1 MEITLDYRKLENR
14 RQYFSSLYNLNLKY
28 KVHPGLVY
36 LYIPELRKRLKWS
49 EEDTLWFTLVNGH
62 TQNPIT
68 SLRIIEQLPGL
79 PTKESQW
86 LKFEN
91 WFNEE
96 WVSLSYDT
104 DRRKQKKDTLA
115 GLRSYANLV
124 GSETQR
130 SLYESKS
137 YEECWSVANSIHSFG
152 RLSTFSYLEY
162 VRIAG
167 IGPDCTTLMFSDFD
181 GSRSHRNGMFFLL
194 GQDEDIYD
202 KRLSNGHTGKY
213 EKFAELCVGLE
224 SKAESFLLDFSESFS
239 SKDIGKFTL
248 ESCLC
253 QFKNGFFGRRYPGVY
268 ADMGWDRIKWYED
281 RGFSAVTEI
290 FREIREDC
298 LPEWL
303 REECEDPVIAR
314 KKKAT
319 RFVEEG
325 IPHRFEFLDLESF
338 TKR

>member
-1 MEITLDYRKLENR
+1 MTILDYRKPENR
-14 RQYFSSLYNLNLKY
+14 TEYFSALYHLNLKF

-36 LYIPELRKRLKWS
+36 LYVPELRKRLGWS
-49 EEDTLWFTLVNGH
+49 EEDTLWFTVINGH

-68 SLRIIEQLPGL
+68 SMRIIEQLPGL
-79 PTKESQW
+79 PTRDSQW
-86 LKFEN
+86 SKFED
-91 WFNEE
+91 WFNED
-96 WVSLSYDT
+96 WVNLSYDT

-124 GSETQR
+124 GSGTQK

-137 YEECWSVANSIHSFG
+137 YEDCWSVANSIHSFG

-167 IGPDCTTLMFSDFD
+167 VGPDCTKLMFNDFD

-194 GQDEDIYD
+194 GMDESIYD
-202 KRLSNGHTGKY
+202 KRLPNGHSGKY
-213 EKFAELCVGLE
+213 DQFGQLCEGLE
-224 SKAESFLLDFSESFS
+224 KEADSFLLKFSEEYPSR
-239 SKDIGKFTL
+239 DVGKFTL

-281 RGFSAVTEI
+281 RGFTAETRI
-290 FREIREDC
+290 FRKIREDC

-303 REECEDPVIAR
+303 REECEDPIIAR

-325 IPHRFEFLDLESF
+325 VPHRFEFLDLGSF
-338 TKR
+338 TGC